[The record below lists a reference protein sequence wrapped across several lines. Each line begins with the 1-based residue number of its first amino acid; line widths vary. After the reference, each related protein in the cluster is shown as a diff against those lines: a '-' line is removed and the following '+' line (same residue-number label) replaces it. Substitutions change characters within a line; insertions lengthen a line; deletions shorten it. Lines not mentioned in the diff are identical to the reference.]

1 MTEVPLPPVSLIIP
15 NFNGADLLRKNL
27 PSVLAAAEHHGGA
40 WEVLVVDDA
49 SRDASLE
56 VLARE
61 FPQVT
66 PIVHERNQGFAA
78 AVHSGVT
85 AAAHD
90 CLILLN
96 SDVRPDPD
104 FIRPLV
110 RHLADPEV
118 FAVTPLVV
126 DAQER
131 PGEESWR
138 CYRLRRGRL
147 RLRDWGARIPPSP
160 VETLFASGGSMAVTK
175 TRFNELGGFLPLFQ
189 PFYSEDADLG
199 LRAWRRGWPT
209 LFEPASRVI
218 HDHVGSANST
228 QVAQAFVRRIRLR
241 NRLLLEWLHVPRHD
255 LWRSLVPGYVL
266 QALGRLLRLD
276 WRYFGALAGALGLL
290 PRVLTA
296 RREIQAQDRLAFWDI
311 MARIE
316 RSLDKAMTVT
326 QIGVAPGSWVGKDN
340 LVAAGKGVGVGTAVG
355 KGKVAALEVPALET
369 EAVNAPADGD
379 TAPGAGTGS

>member
-15 NFNGADLLRKNL
+15 NFNGAELLRKNL
-27 PSVLAAAEHHGGA
+27 PAVLAAAEGYGGT

-49 SRDASLE
+49 SRDASLQ
-56 VLARE
+56 VLAAG
-61 FPQVT
+61 FPEVI
-66 PIVHERNQGFAA
+66 PIAHERNQGFAA
-78 AVHSGVT
+78 AVHSGVA

-110 RHLADPEV
+110 RHLADPKV
-118 FAVTPLVV
+118 FSVTPLVV
-126 DAQER
+126 NGQER

-147 RLRDWGARIPPSP
+147 RLEKWGERIPPRP
-160 VETLFASGGSMAVTK
+160 VETLFASGGSMAVTR
-175 TRFNELGGFLPLFQ
+175 TRFNELGGFLALFQ

-199 LRAWRRGWPT
+199 LRAWRRGWRT
-209 LFEPASRVI
+209 LLEPASRVI
-218 HDHVGSANST
+218 HDHAGSANST
-228 QVAQAFVRRIRLR
+228 QVAPAFVRRIRLR
-241 NRLLLEWLHVPRHD
+241 NRFLLEWLHVPTRD
-255 LWRSLVPGYVL
+255 LWRSLVPGYL
-266 QALGRLLRLD
+266 FQALGRLLRLD

-290 PRVLTA
+290 PQVLKA

-316 RSLDKAMTVT
+316 HSLDEAMNEAR
-326 QIGVAPGSWVGKDN
+326 IGVGANRGDGTAKAVGMGTIVGTGRP
-340 LVAAGKGVGVGTAVG
+340 VAAEVSAGAV
-355 KGKVAALEVPALET
+355 VM
-369 EAVNAPADGD
+369 VNPPADGS
-379 TAPGAGTGS
+379 TASGSGI

>member
-1 MTEVPLPPVSLIIP
+1 MTEEPLPPVSLIIP
-15 NFNGADLLRKNL
+15 NFNGAELLRKNL
-27 PSVLAAAEHHGGA
+27 PAVLAAAQRYGGS

-49 SRDASLE
+49 SRDASLQ
-56 VLARE
+56 VLATE
-61 FPQVT
+61 FPRVI
-66 PIVHERNQGFAA
+66 PIMHERNQGFAA
-78 AVHSGVT
+78 AVHSGVV
-85 AAAHD
+85 AAVHN

-104 FIRPLV
+104 FVRPLV
-110 RHLADPEV
+110 RHLADSKV

-126 DAQER
+126 DGRER

-138 CYRLRRGRL
+138 CYHLRRGRL
-147 RLRDWGARIPPSP
+147 RLRDWGARIPPRP
-160 VETLFASGGSMAVTK
+160 VETLFASGGSLAVTK

-199 LRAWRRGWPT
+199 LRAWRRGWRS

-218 HDHVGSANST
+218 HDHEGSANST
-228 QVAQAFVRRIRLR
+228 QVAPAFVRRIRLR
-241 NRLLLEWLHVPRHD
+241 NRLLLEWLHVPSGD

-276 WRYFGALAGALGLL
+276 GRYFGALAGALGLL
-290 PRVLTA
+290 PQVLKA

-316 RSLDKAMTVT
+316 RSLDEAM
-326 QIGVAPGSWVGKDN
+326 A
-340 LVAAGKGVGVGTAVG
+340 
-355 KGKVAALEVPALET
+355 
-369 EAVNAPADGD
+369 EAKITSP
-379 TAPGAGTGS
+379 PSR

>member
-27 PSVLAAAEHHGGA
+27 PAVLAAAESYGGT

-49 SRDASLE
+49 SRDASLQ
-56 VLARE
+56 VLAAE

-66 PIVHERNQGFAA
+66 PIVHQRNQGFAA
-78 AVHSGVT
+78 AVHSGLA

-90 CLILLN
+90 YLILLN
-96 SDVRPDPD
+96 SDVRPDHD
-104 FIRPLV
+104 FILPLV
-110 RHLADPEV
+110 QHLAYPEV
-118 FAVTPLVV
+118 FSVTPLVV
-126 DAQER
+126 DGQER

-147 RLRDWGARIPPSP
+147 RLEEWGARIPSRP
-160 VETLFASGGSMAVTK
+160 VETLFASGGSMAVTR

-199 LRAWRRGWPT
+199 LRAWRRGWRT
-209 LFEPASRVI
+209 LLEPASRVI
-218 HDHVGSANST
+218 HDHAGSANST
-228 QVAQAFVRRIRLR
+228 QVARAFVRRIRLR
-241 NRLLLEWLHVPRHD
+241 NRLLLEWLHVPTRD
-255 LWRSLVPGYVL
+255 LWRSLVPGYLL

-290 PRVLTA
+290 PQVLTA

-311 MARIE
+311 MARID
-316 RSLDKAMTVT
+316 RSLDEAMIEARICAGAYKGGGTGKVVGMGKR
-326 QIGVAPGSWVGKDN
+326 IAAEAPA
-340 LVAAGKGVGVGTAVG
+340 VAAVAVTTPVEGSTAQ
-355 KGKVAALEVPALET
+355 
-369 EAVNAPADGD
+369 
-379 TAPGAGTGS
+379 GAGSGS